1 MAGREYD
8 FWLFDLDGTLV
19 DVEGQYINEIIT
31 EVCGR
36 FGVTVSQREA
46 ETLWYGPS
54 EPRARVLASH
64 GIQPGPFWD
73 AFHEVEQPESRAAAT
88 HLYDDAETFLAS
100 IDSPLGLVTHCQGF
114 LTYPVLDALDIG
126 DWFDTVVCCSDETGW
141 KPDPTPVEF
150 AMRDLGVAGNGHRGA
165 LVGDDPGDV
174 GAAWNAGLA
183 GIHVARRDPH
193 RVGQCVRGD
202 LRVDSLAE
210 LGSS

>member
-1 MAGREYD
+1 MDGREYD
-8 FWLFDLDGTLV
+8 FWLLDLDGTLV
-19 DVEGQYINEIIT
+19 DVEGRYIQEVIRG
-31 EVCGR
+31 VCGR
-36 FGVTVSQREA
+36 FGVSVSEREA

-54 EPRARVLASH
+54 EPRSGVLARH
-64 GIQPGPFWD
+64 GIEPGPFWD
-73 AFHEVEQPESRAAAT
+73 AFHEVEQPQSRAAAT

-100 IDSPLGLVTHCQGF
+100 IEAPLGLVTHCQDF

-126 DWFDTVVCCSDETGW
+126 DRFDTVVCCSDETGW

-150 AMRDLGVAGNGHRGA
+150 AMRDLDVAGNGHHGV

-183 GIHVARRDPH
+183 GIHVNRRDPH

-202 LRVDSLAE
+202 RRVDSLAE
-210 LGSS
+210 LGGS